1 MRGIGDI
8 LSEPL
13 DLPKL
18 AAVLVNPGVAVPTRE
33 VFAALKL
40 PAGSVAASP
49 PGSATSLGATSL
61 VATSLGATSLADAI
75 ANGRNDLELPAI
87 ELQPVIAD
95 VLAVLR
101 KLPGCRLSRMS
112 GSGATCFGLFDST
125 AAATAAARTLRIG
138 YPAWWVR
145 PTVLGG

>member
-1 MRGIGDI
+1 MRTRRF

-18 AAVLVNPGVAVPTRE
+18 ATVLVNPGVAVPTRE
-33 VFAALKL
+33 VFAALRL
-40 PAGSVAASP
+40 PAGSIAPAAPSR
-49 PGSATSLGATSL
+49 SAISLSAISLGATN
-61 VATSLGATSLADAI
+61 LADAI
-75 ANGRNDLELPAI
+75 ANGRNDLEGPAI

-138 YPAWWVR
+138 YPEWWVR
-145 PTVLGG
+145 ATVLGG